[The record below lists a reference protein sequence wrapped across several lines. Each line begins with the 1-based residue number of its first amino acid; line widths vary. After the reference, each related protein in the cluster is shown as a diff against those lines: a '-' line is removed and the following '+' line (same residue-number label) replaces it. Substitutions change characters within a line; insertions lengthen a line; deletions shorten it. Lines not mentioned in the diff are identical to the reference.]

1 MIKLKNLMKKK
12 FRVFVILLFSSSM
25 IWAQSNLSGTIS
37 TTSGDP
43 LIGVNIIEKGTSNG
57 TVTDFDGNFNLTV
70 SEGATLELTYTGYE
84 YQEIIV
90 GNQTVFDLTM
100 EEGAELDEVIVTAL
114 GIERKKK
121 ALAYS
126 VTEIDGDELSTAK
139 EVNVANSLVGK
150 VAGVN
155 VSKTATGPGGSSRI
169 VIRGNNTLQ
178 GSNQPLIVV
187 DGVPINNDNLG
198 SAGMWGGQDWGD
210 GISSLNS
217 DDIETVSV
225 LKGNTASALYG
236 WRAGNGVIL
245 VTTKKGKKRN
255 GVGISFNSS
264 FQTES
269 LVDLLDFQNEYG
281 NGRNGVAP
289 TAQSE
294 AMEGTLFAWGGRLN
308 GANVVQ
314 FDGVELPYSDAG
326 DNLDRFYRTGYTW
339 TNNLSFSGGTEDVNY
354 RISLTNLD
362 NEGILPNS
370 GLDRKTFNTSING
383 QFGKFRAAIT
393 GSYVNENVQ
402 NRPRLSD
409 APGNANYVVW
419 SLPANINVENL
430 RGSPNKLGANEDGT
444 EFLYA
449 DNPFITNPY
458 WSAYQFEASNRK
470 DRLFGNFALGYE
482 IIEGLVIQGKVGID
496 RFTERRRSLEPYGTG
511 YQPFGAL
518 DEGNRELR
526 EVNLEATI
534 RYAKDINKNIGID
547 ILVGGNKQSN
557 FDESLGLRGS
567 NFNVPFLHTVKNGA
581 NQTTSYDISEY
592 KVNSVFAQA
601 EIALWNSLYVT
612 ATARQDWFSIL
623 TNPDGTGDNGIFY
636 PSIGLAY
643 DLAGSGIDL
652 GDFIDLGKLRV
663 SWAQVGGAGALSPY
677 LLNQT
682 YGIVGQGHQGQAL
695 GGINGDRIPPAGL
708 KPSTNTEFE
717 LGLDFRLF
725 KGRAKV
731 DMAVY
736 NKTTTEDILFAS
748 VSPTS
753 GANSKIVNVGEIIN
767 NGIELLLEFNPI
779 RKKNFRWDVGIN
791 YAYNNN
797 NVERLLTP
805 EPDEETIRFEESRT
819 RNAYV
824 EIIEGLPFAQVIGFA
839 YARDGSGNIMV
850 DDNGLPVAGDRMA
863 FGTGVAPTQI
873 GIQNRFN
880 IGGVAISFLI
890 DMKNGAKIYNATNAY
905 GYFRGLHKETL
916 VGRESGIGSVSAE
929 NLEDYYQRIGF
940 GISEEFIDDAD
951 FIKLREVV
959 IGYKLPKSLMD
970 KLPFAGARIS
980 LTGRNLAILSKKT
993 DNIDPESTY
1002 TNGNGQ
1008 GLEMFGVP
1016 TTRSFGINLNV
1027 DF

>member
-1 MIKLKNLMKKK
+1 MKNKL
-12 FRVFVILLFSSSM
+12 FVFLVLLLGSSIS
-25 IWAQSNLSGTIS
+25 WAQSTVSGTIK
-37 TTSGDP
+37 TNSGDP

-57 TVTDFDGNFNLTV
+57 TVTDIDGNFSLTV
-70 SEGATLELTYTGYE
+70 NPDAVLELTYTGYTS
-84 YQEIIV
+84 QEIAV
-90 GNQTVFDLTM
+90 GNQTMFDLTM

-126 VTEIDGDELSTAK
+126 VTEVGGDQLSTAK
-139 EVNVANSLVGK
+139 EVNVANALVGK

-178 GSNQPLIVV
+178 GNNQPLIVV

-217 DDIETVSV
+217 DDIENVSV

-245 VTTKKGKKRN
+245 VTTKKGKKRD
-255 GVGISFNSS
+255 GIGISFNSS
-264 FQTES
+264 YQSES
-269 LVDLLDFQNEYG
+269 LIDLLDFQNEYG
-281 NGRNGVAP
+281 HGRNGVAP
-289 TAQSE
+289 TAQLE
-294 AMEGTLFAWGGRLN
+294 AMDATLYAWGGKLD
-308 GANVVQ
+308 GSNVIQ
-314 FDGVELPYSDAG
+314 FDGISRPYADAG
-326 DNLDRFYRTGYTW
+326 DNLSRFYQTGHTW
-339 TNNLSFSGGTEDVNY
+339 TNNVSFNGGNEDVNY
-354 RISLTNLD
+354 RISLTDMD
-362 NEGILPNS
+362 NKGIIPNS
-370 GLDRKTFNTSING
+370 GLDRKTFNTNING
-383 QFGKFRAAIT
+383 QFGKFRASISGT
-393 GSYVNENVQ
+393 YVNENVE

-419 SLPANINVENL
+419 SLPASINVEDLKGPN
-430 RGSPNKLGANEDGT
+430 SNKLGANEDGS
-444 EFLYA
+444 EYLYA
-449 DNPFITNPY
+449 DNFFITNPY
-458 WSAYQFEASNRK
+458 WSAHQFEASNRK
-470 DRLFGNFALGYE
+470 DRMYGNFALGYE
-482 IIEGLVIQGKVGID
+482 PIEGLFIQGKVGID

-534 RYAKDINKNIGID
+534 RYSRDINKDIGID
-547 ILVGGNKQSN
+547 LLVGGNKQSN
-557 FDESLGLRGS
+557 FDESIGLRGT
-567 NFNVPFLHTVKNGA
+567 NFNVPFLHTIKNGA

-592 KVNSVFAQA
+592 KVNSLFAQA
-601 EIALWNSLYVT
+601 EVALWNSLYVT

-623 TNPDGTGDNGIFY
+623 TNPDGSGENAIFY
-636 PSIGLAY
+636 PSVGLAY
-643 DLAGSGIDL
+643 DLAGSGLDL

-663 SWAQVGGAGALSPY
+663 SWAQVGGAGALAPY
-677 LLNQT
+677 LLSQT

-695 GGINGDRIPPAGL
+695 GGINGNRIPPASL

-717 LGLDFRLF
+717 VGLDFRLF
-725 KGRAKV
+725 KGRANV

-753 GANSKIVNVGEIIN
+753 GAGSKIVNVGEITN
-767 NGIELLLEFNPI
+767 NGVELLLEFNPI
-779 RKKNFRWDVGIN
+779 RKRNFRWDVGIN
-791 YAYNNN
+791 YAYNKN
-797 NVERLLTP
+797 NVERLLTA
-805 EPDEETIRFEESRT
+805 EADEESIRFEESRT

-880 IGGVAISFLI
+880 IGGISLSFLI
-890 DMKNGAKIYNATNAY
+890 DMKSGAKIYNATNAY
-905 GYFRGLHKETL
+905 GYFRGLHQETL

-951 FIKLREVV
+951 FVKLREVV
-959 IGYKLPKSLMD
+959 IGYKLPQKLMD
-970 KLPFAGARIS
+970 KLPFKGARIS
-980 LTGRNLAILSKKT
+980 ITGRNLAILSKKT

-1002 TNGNGQ
+1002 TNSNGQ

-1016 TTRSFGINLNV
+1016 TTRSFGVNLNV
-1027 DF
+1027 EF